1 MTFTGTA
8 SPYGDAAW
16 AYRRAGWQGVI
27 PVGYGRRRKSPPFKG
42 FTGWAGADPSGPDV
56 QTWVDGPEAHWNIGL
71 HLPTGI
77 VVPDVD
83 AYNGG
88 DRTLARLEASVG
100 HPLPPT
106 WSSTSKGQGSPSRH
120 RFYRADL
127 PEGRVWH
134 DHPGGIKSGIDALHV
149 GHRYAVVWP
158 SIHPSGDGYF
168 WYDPDG
174 ELWEGVPS
182 PNELTVLDDAWVTEL
197 SKVGTPLPGTAAD
210 DVTTWATVHRFRRGP
225 QCRRVARQL
234 AAELDRIAGANDRES
249 AGGLHSPGPL
259 YALTALGLEGHAGV
273 NVALSIHQA
282 AYVAARVQY
291 RGETDAT
298 ADGDWWRMFR
308 GAVGKKLVGTG
319 GHVAEMCDCDAP
331 AAGTRERSAV
341 GGTSPL
347 APARQMGGVDVDEV
361 TPGPAPAGD
370 MWAGFG
376 ATPPADGEIEPY
388 AGTSDQE
395 DPGDDEGFWSSRPIL
410 AHIRAVA
417 LGQYAAPWATLGV
430 VLAHVV
436 AATSPV
442 VQLPATVGGYGSL
455 NLFVALVA
463 RSGGGKGAAEA
474 AARRCII
481 IDPVHSGSCTKYP
494 THALGSGE
502 GLAHMFMKRPK
513 ATKDAPDP
521 EPFQY
526 NTAALVTVAEIDTL
540 TALQGRTGS
549 TLAGQLRQA
558 AMGEQLGFFYVDKDK
573 RMPVP
578 EHAYR
583 LSLVAGVQPKRAA
596 ALLDES
602 GGGTP
607 QRFAWLPATVRMPE
621 VVPDTPEPV
630 LWVAPRWPVAQV
642 VHGMARTVVTLPQVA
657 IDRTIE
663 LRRQHLADE
672 GDPLD
677 GHANLVRLKVATA
690 LAILDGRCEVGEE
703 DWKLSGVIMDVSSRT
718 RRRIVDELAADRR
731 EANLGT
737 AEAEAARTIVITDR
751 VEQQARQRVAAI
763 VRNRLGKADGDG
775 WVTHAEVNQAVG
787 GRLRSHLGGV
797 IEGMV
802 IDGSIEREEAPH
814 RSGTGYKYR
823 LTRR

>member
-1 MTFTGTA
+1 MTFTGTTT
-8 SPYGDAAW
+8 PYGDAAW
-16 AYRRAGWQGVI
+16 AYRAAGWQGVI

-42 FTGWAGADPSGPDV
+42 FTGWTGADPSGPDV
-56 QTWVDGPEAHWNIGL
+56 QTWVDGKEAAWNLGI

-88 DRTLARLEASVG
+88 AATLARLEKAVG

-106 WSSTSKGQGSPSRH
+106 WSSTSKGQSSPSRH

-134 DHPGGIKSGIDALHV
+134 DHPGGLKSGIDALHV
-149 GHRYAVVWP
+149 GHRYAVTWP

-174 ELWEGVPS
+174 ELWEGVPT
-182 PNELTVLDDAWVTEL
+182 PGELTVLDDAWIMEL

-210 DVTTWATVHRFRRGP
+210 DVTTWATVRQFRRGP

-249 AGGLHSPGPL
+249 AGGLHAPGPL

-282 AYVAARVQY
+282 AYVAARVQH
-291 RGETDAT
+291 RQETDAT

-319 GHVAEMCDCDAP
+319 GHVAETCDCDE
-331 AAGTRERSAV
+331 GGRERAIAPPTATV
-341 GGTSPL
+341 AML
-347 APARQMGGVDVDEV
+347 PARQAAGVDVED
-361 TPGPAPAGD
+361 APVPPDGD
-370 MWAGFG
+370 MWASFG
-376 ATPPADGEIEPY
+376 AGPPDESGALEVH
-388 AGTSDQE
+388 A
-395 DPGDDEGFWSSRPIL
+395 GDDEGFWTSRPIL

-436 AATSPV
+436 AATPPV

-474 AARRCII
+474 AATRCIT
-481 IDPVHSGSCTKYP
+481 IDPVRSGACTSYP
-494 THALGSGE
+494 KHALGSGE

-513 ATKDAPDP
+513 VTKDNPDP

-558 AMGEQLGFFYVDKDK
+558 AMGEQLGFFYVDKEK

-578 EHAYR
+578 EHMYR

-630 LWVAPRWPVAQV
+630 LWVAPRWPVARV
-642 VHGMARTVVTLPQVA
+642 VHGMARTVVPLPQVA

-663 LRRQHLADE
+663 LRRQHLNDE

-677 GHANLVRLKVATA
+677 GHANMVRLKVATA

-703 DWKLSGVIMDVSSRT
+703 DWKLSGVVMDVSSRT

-737 AEAEAARTIVITDR
+737 AEAEAARTIVIGDR
-751 VEQQARQRVAAI
+751 VEQRSRTRVADG
-763 VRNRLGKADGDG
+763 VKRRLGKLEEGAWLSGADLRKSLASGIRDHFDSVIEAMVTDG
-775 WVTHAEVNQAVG
+775 SVEAEEAEHRGQQG
-787 GRLRSHLGGV
+787 YQFRLR
-797 IEGMV
+797 
-802 IDGSIEREEAPH
+802 R
-814 RSGTGYKYR
+814 
-823 LTRR
+823 